1 MRAPRTGSGWARAV
15 SLGRSGRLHL
25 ARGSG
30 WARAA
35 SLGRSLRASMP
46 FARSMLARSRHPAFA
61 RQQRRLRGT
70 GPPLANPYSVGA
82 RVGKGY
88 RHLASLG
95 ARPLFHRSPP
105 ARAGGT
111 AGCWAITASASPSS
125 RSPPESPTRCHNQ
138 TAPGGFLRSP
148 GGRRAVGPSRLPQAR
163 AAVHHQKALPAVTT
177 NQPLVAFQAPR
188 GDGGPLG
195 DPGFRKPLNSRP
207 QARRAGRS
215 SPTGGNSRPERTATP
230 APAARSDGPSRSP
243 PPWRPSG
250 LPGLP

>member
-111 AGCWAITASASPSS
+111 AGRWAVPASGSPST
-125 RSPPESPTRCHNQ
+125 RSLPQSPTRPHNQ
-138 TAPGGFLRSP
+138 ATTRGFRRFP
-148 GGRRAVGPSRLPQAR
+148 GGRRAVGPSRSRFPQT
-163 AAVHHQKALPAVTT
+163 VHHQPAQSAVTT
-177 NQPLVAFQAPR
+177 AEARGEPVPCRPDARCRLPAFRSLDAGSLSASLPSLASNAGSTARAHPSRTRIRYPL
-188 GDGGPLG
+188 
-195 DPGFRKPLNSRP
+195 
-207 QARRAGRS
+207 
-215 SPTGGNSRPERTATP
+215 TH
-230 APAARSDGPSRSP
+230 RSP
-243 PPWRPSG
+243 PERAGGASRG
-250 LPGLP
+250 FF

>member
-1 MRAPRTGSGWARAV
+1 MRAPRSRLGV
-15 SLGRSGRLHL
+15 SPCHLAGRSGRLHL

-30 WARAA
+30 WARAV

-111 AGCWAITASASPSS
+111 AGRWAAPASGSS
-125 RSPPESPTRCHNQ
+125 STRSLPQRPTRPHNQ
-138 TAPGGFLRSP
+138 ATTRGFRRFPGEG
-148 GGRRAVGPSRLPQAR
+148 RAVGPS
-163 AAVHHQKALPAVTT
+163 H
-177 NQPLVAFQAPR
+177 PR
-188 GDGGPLG
+188 C
-195 DPGFRKPLNSRP
+195 
-207 QARRAGRS
+207 
-215 SPTGGNSRPERTATP
+215 
-230 APAARSDGPSRSP
+230 P
-243 PPWRPSG
+243 PPRFRLRCG
-250 LPGLP
+250 LSWPPNQKSCLSLPI